1 MNVLLSLLSDYTFLM
16 VAAGTALLGGL
27 CGILGS
33 FAVLR
38 RESLIGD
45 AVSHAS
51 MPGIVLAWLFTGS
64 KTTGILLAGAML
76 SGLVCLLLIRLIVR
90 TSRLPFDCALALF
103 LSVFFG
109 GGMVLLTYAKRLP
122 DAGHAGLDRYLYGQ
136 AGTLLAKDVAVCAAG
151 GLLILLITFLFF
163 KEFLLITFDA
173 DYARSAGLPVR
184 ALTLLLSLLLILL
197 IVLGLQSVGAVFMS
211 ALLTAPAAAARQ
223 WTRSLKSMCFLA
235 ALFGALS
242 GVAATVSS
250 CLVPDLPSGPAVI
263 CCVFGIAAFSLLFA
277 PGRGIL
283 FCMIRRLL
291 SGTERSLRHD

>member
-197 IVLGLQSVGAVFMS
+197 IVFMS

-242 GVAATVSS
+242 GAAATAAS
-250 CLVPDLPSGPAVI
+250 CLIPGLPSGPAVI
-263 CCVFGIAAFSLLFA
+263 CCVFGIAVFSLLFA

-291 SGTERSLRHD
+291 SGTERSPRHD